1 MVKKPT
7 GVIYAVRCRVCSRW
21 ARSPSAPLVTQSAL
35 LTHFSDFGKGFL
47 IPMPHSRQR
56 LGRGKKKKKKNET
69 CTGFFRDRKG
79 GGEKLIG

>member
-56 LGRGKKKKKKNET
+56 LGRGKKKKRKMKRAQVFSG
-69 CTGFFRDRKG
+69 TGREEG
-79 GGEKLIG
+79 GS

>member
-56 LGRGKKKKKKNET
+56 LGRGKKKRKMKRAQVFSG
-69 CTGFFRDRKG
+69 TGREEG
-79 GGEKLIG
+79 GS